1 MTERKTLKPLAEM
14 ALLQEIVTQAKF
26 AERAASQLANSSDR
40 VEVWG
45 SIQAILVAAAS
56 VSKILWPT
64 RKQRRARGKYLREL
78 LGVDNKNLRSDRTF
92 RNHFEHYDERIE
104 EWVESNNSAVYM
116 DSRIDSL
123 EPTPLSLPQFFHRS
137 YNPTSKMLSFGG
149 ESIDLADVLAELAKI
164 RKKCRHLALP

>member
-26 AERAASQLANSSDR
+26 AERAASQLANSSDP

-64 RKQRRARGKYLREL
+64 R
-78 LGVDNKNLRSDRTF
+78 
-92 RNHFEHYDERIE
+92 
-104 EWVESNNSAVYM
+104 
-116 DSRIDSL
+116 
-123 EPTPLSLPQFFHRS
+123 
-137 YNPTSKMLSFGG
+137 
-149 ESIDLADVLAELAKI
+149 
-164 RKKCRHLALP
+164 